1 VFVPAKAAPRR
12 KDAVSAL
19 ADADLA
25 QSVDALVADLISLI
39 ADRTDAAEVRR
50 PLDALQA
57 IPTAR
62 LELELPEHYD
72 RIERAFAAG
81 AADPDARIEALRERI
96 RERHGELL
104 RVPAF
109 GQRIEAPRRRASML
123 EWLLQ
128 ENVHR
133 LERMNSELGGQAA
146 ETERLRRE
154 LSQLEGERAQL
165 AQELARSRS
174 LADIGMMTAGV
185 VHDFNNLL
193 QAIIGYA
200 SLTHDELPADDP
212 RRSTLEQSLDAAG
225 RAAELTRRLMDWA
238 KREPGHAE
246 PCDLG
251 ALTGEVLDLLAPSS
265 PPRALLLRALA
276 PHLPLVMADPTELRR
291 IVLNLMMNAWQAIG
305 ERPGEVLVTT
315 GTIEGRERRVFV
327 EVSDD
332 GCGMDD
338 ETRMRVFE
346 PFYSTRD
353 QGYGLGLPTVQRL
366 VESLGGTIEVWS
378 EVGRGARF
386 RVALPAIAPGGATA
400 TA

>member
-1 VFVPAKAAPRR
+1 
-12 KDAVSAL
+12 
-19 ADADLA
+19 
-25 QSVDALVADLISLI
+25 
-39 ADRTDAAEVRR
+39 
-50 PLDALQA
+50 
-57 IPTAR
+57 
-62 LELELPEHYD
+62 
-72 RIERAFAAG
+72 
-81 AADPDARIEALRERI
+81 
-96 RERHGELL
+96 
-104 RVPAF
+104 
-109 GQRIEAPRRRASML
+109 ML

-154 LSQLEGERAQL
+154 LSQLETERAQL

-251 ALTGEVLDLLAPSS
+251 VLTGEVLDLLAPSS

-332 GCGMDD
+332 GCGMDE

-366 VESLGGTIEVWS
+366 VETLGGTIEVWS

-386 RVALPAIAPGGATA
+386 RVALPAIAPGGAASTN
-400 TA
+400 